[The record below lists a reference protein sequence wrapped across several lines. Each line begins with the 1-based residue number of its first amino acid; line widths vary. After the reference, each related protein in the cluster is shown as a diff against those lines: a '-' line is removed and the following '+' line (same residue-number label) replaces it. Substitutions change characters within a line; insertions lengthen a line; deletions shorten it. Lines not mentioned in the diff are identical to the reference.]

1 MLRMDDMDTASIG
14 QIPTELDLTTGL
26 LLWTIAILKHRAVFG
41 ALPRTVP
48 ILVLVA
54 FALAASR
61 HALFVLAARLLAQMF
76 MDLRLLVALDV
87 LLLASAS
94 VKLSLTF
101 GTRCLNTGDSEPG
114 EKHTKKHCHC
124 ADNGDYRTFKWAL
137 IGIQQASNTAE
148 TAPAQ
153 QSRP

>member
-1 MLRMDDMDTASIG
+1 MLRMDDMDTASID

-76 MDLRLLVALDV
+76 MDLRFLVA
-87 LLLASAS
+87 
-94 VKLSLTF
+94 
-101 GTRCLNTGDSEPG
+101 C
-114 EKHTKKHCHC
+114 C
-124 ADNGDYRTFKWAL
+124 W
-137 IGIQQASNTAE
+137 
-148 TAPAQ
+148 PAWLP
-153 QSRP
+153 S